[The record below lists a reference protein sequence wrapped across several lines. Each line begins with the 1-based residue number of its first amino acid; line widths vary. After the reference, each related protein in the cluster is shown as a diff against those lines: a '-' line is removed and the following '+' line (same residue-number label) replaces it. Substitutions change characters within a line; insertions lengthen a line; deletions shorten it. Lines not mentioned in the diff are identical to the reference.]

1 MKNRLFPLVAQATLV
16 VLGLSA
22 APVWAGKLEQIK
34 KDGLRVCLEPA
45 YMPFEMTNK
54 RGKII
59 GFDPDIAELMA
70 KELSAANL
78 DLVSTAWDGIIPALI
93 TNKCDIIM
101 SGMTITNERKEKVD
115 FSDPYML
122 IGQTILLRKDLAAKV
137 KSYKDL
143 NHSDYKIASK
153 LGTTGEIAAKK
164 HIAKAKYFS
173 YETEAE
179 GVMEVVNGKVD
190 AFVYDAPYNL
200 VANVQRGEG
209 KLVFLDQPFT
219 DEPIGW
225 AVAKGDPEFLKAL
238 NGFLAKI
245 KNDGTHEKL
254 LQKWFKNTDWL
265 KDVQ

>member
-1 MKNRLFPLVAQATLV
+1 MKNRLVTLA
-16 VLGLSA
+16 VLALLSLNVSPA
-22 APVWAGKLEQIK
+22 WAGKLEQIK
-34 KDGLRVCLEPA
+34 KDGLRVCTEPA
-45 YMPFEMTNK
+45 YMPFEMTDK
-54 RGKII
+54 RGTII
-59 GFDPDIAELMA
+59 GFDPDLAALMA
-70 KELSAANL
+70 KDLGAAKL
-78 DLVSTAWDGIIPALI
+78 ELVSTAWDGIIPALI

-101 SGMTITNERKEKVD
+101 SGMTITDERKQKVD

-122 IGQTILLRKDLAAKV
+122 IGQTILLRKDLADKV

-143 NHSDYKIASK
+143 NKPEYKVASK

-164 HIAKAKYFS
+164 YIAKAQYFS

-190 AFVYDAPYNL
+190 AFIYDAPYNL

-209 KLVFLDQPFT
+209 KLVFLDKPFT

-225 AVAKGDPEFLKAL
+225 AIAQGDPAFLKAL

-245 KNDGTHEKL
+245 KKDGTHEKL
-254 LQKWFKNTDWL
+254 FQKWFKNTDWL

>member
-1 MKNRLFPLVAQATLV
+1 MKNRLLTFAALAL
-16 VLGLSA
+16 LSVSLTPA
-22 APVWAGKLEQIK
+22 WAGKLEQIK

-45 YMPFEMTNK
+45 YMPFEMTDK
-54 RGKII
+54 RGQII
-59 GFDPDIAELMA
+59 GFDPDLAALMA
-70 KELSAANL
+70 KDLGAAKL
-78 DLVSTAWDGIIPALI
+78 ELVSTAWDGIIPALI
-93 TNKCDIIM
+93 TNKCDLIM
-101 SGMTITNERKEKVD
+101 SGMTITDERKQKVD

-122 IGQTILLRKDLAAKV
+122 IGQTVLIRKELGDKV

-143 NHSDYKIASK
+143 NKPEYKVASK
-153 LGTTGEIAAKK
+153 LGTTGEISAKK
-164 HIAKAKYFS
+164 HIAKAQYFS

-209 KLVFLDQPFT
+209 KLVFLDKPFT

-225 AVAKGDPEFLKAL
+225 AIAKGDAEFLKAI
-238 NGFLAKI
+238 NGFLAKV
-245 KNDGTHEKL
+245 KQDGAHEKL